1 MANINFKVGFD
12 VDKRGLDSAK
22 KELDKIKSTI
32 GKEGLKLGIG
42 EKEIQKA
49 KNSFTELGR
58 ALDKALDTDT
68 GVLNIRK
75 LNSELKCFFIKVI
88 R

>member
-22 KELDKIKSTI
+22 KELEKIQSTI
-32 GKEGLKLGIG
+32 GKEGLKLGID
-42 EKEIQKA
+42 EKGIQKA

-75 LNSELKCFFIKVI
+75 LNSELKKNGK
-88 R
+88 